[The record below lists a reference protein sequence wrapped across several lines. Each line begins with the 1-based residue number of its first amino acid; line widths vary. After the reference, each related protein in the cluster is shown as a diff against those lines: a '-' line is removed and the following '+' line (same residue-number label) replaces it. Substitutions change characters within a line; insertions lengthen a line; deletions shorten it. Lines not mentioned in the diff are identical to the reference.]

1 MCRRSLVVIH
11 YLTGEFTV
19 ADSTCRGASPDR
31 GESFERARYVT
42 GRDQLFLR
50 KRRARCSVTNRIAV
64 STDSREIPPGYA
76 VTGLTRS
83 AAGTFDVCVRVA
95 NNNNDRHYR
104 SDIDGLRA
112 IAILGVVAY
121 HVGIP
126 GITGG
131 FAGVDVFFV
140 ISGYLITQLLAR
152 ELAASGSVSLANF
165 YARRMRRILPA
176 LVVVVLAS
184 VAASCV
190 LQPIAER
197 QELAR
202 SALAAM
208 AFVANYFFMSL
219 SGGYFDGAAELKP
232 LLHLWSLSVEEQ
244 FYVVW
249 PLLLLAISRAAH
261 RQVHR
266 RRMRYAIGAI
276 VIGSF
281 AWSAWLV
288 DHDLPAT
295 FFSAPARAW
304 ELGIGA
310 LLALGPEP
318 GSDRPKLR
326 RIAAA
331 GGALLVLAAFTL
343 LQSATRFPGP
353 AALPAVLGAAL
364 LIWGNGRPSTTLLY
378 RSLTSRPMVAIG
390 LTSYG
395 WYLWHWPILSLL
407 RGATLMRAGVGSA
420 FIAALLA
427 YVLAALSLKY
437 IEMPWRRGAFV
448 RGTPPTTVLRWGVA
462 CMAAIAVVA
471 SGTWAWATYG
481 PRSAREQ
488 LAARVD
494 GDKPADANYDC
505 LLQPDTWTGTLPL
518 EECRFGAAGEVDL
531 VLWGD
536 SHAMALAPIVLA
548 MQHSGTSAFLQLTMG
563 NCLPLRAAD
572 DRIGGAEQ
580 PLLPFQ
586 PPGAVRA
593 CDPQGAGSQRRGSG
607 WQVEQAVECAPVSLR
622 QAAAAAGCSRPV
634 HGALAGERGVAHS
647 SGRPAGSEPAYH
659 VRRPASGR
667 AQGARLAG
675 PAGTATATAG
685 LCLLRVSG
693 PIPLQH
699 QPRGIRRSGRADCR
713 HRSECGR
720 RISFRAGP

>member
-1 MCRRSLVVIH
+1 M
-11 YLTGEFTV
+11 
-19 ADSTCRGASPDR
+19 
-31 GESFERARYVT
+31 
-42 GRDQLFLR
+42 
-50 KRRARCSVTNRIAV
+50 
-64 STDSREIPPGYA
+64 
-76 VTGLTRS
+76 
-83 AAGTFDVCVRVA
+83 CVRVA

-184 VAASCV
+184 VAASWV

-249 PLLLLAISRAAH
+249 PLLLLAISRAARRQAH
-261 RQVHR
+261 RP
-266 RRMRYAIGAI
+266 RMRYAIGAI

-331 GGALLVLAAFTL
+331 AGALLVLAAFTL

-437 IEMPWRRGAFV
+437 IEMPWRRGSFV

-563 NCLPLRAAD
+563 NCLPFEQQTTGSAALNSRCSRFNRQVLSELAILKARGLKGVVLAGKWNKLWNAPLSAYVRPPRPLGVRDLFTGRSPASPALHTPPGDLLAQSLRTTFDALQAAGLKVLVLLD
-572 DRIGGAEQ
+572 PPELPQ
-580 PLLPFQ
+580 PLPDCVYFEYPDLSRCSISPAEYDAQAAQIAAIAQSVAAAYPSVRVHDPRPYLCPAHSCPAFIDDKPVLWDRHHLAASTARSLAPLLANDFRWLQ
-586 PPGAVRA
+586 GPPGTSPRLMALGVKT
-593 CDPQGAGSQRRGSG
+593 GAIKG
-607 WQVEQAVECAPVSLR
+607 
-622 QAAAAAGCSRPV
+622 
-634 HGALAGERGVAHS
+634 H
-647 SGRPAGSEPAYH
+647 
-659 VRRPASGR
+659 
-667 AQGARLAG
+667 
-675 PAGTATATAG
+675 
-685 LCLLRVSG
+685 
-693 PIPLQH
+693 
-699 QPRGIRRSGRADCR
+699 
-713 HRSECGR
+713 
-720 RISFRAGP
+720 